1 MGRDRTLMRGAVRW
15 CCVVALFAVACLGS
29 QSPES
34 LSAEQLLVPLTMRSL
49 EQQAIQAATHHNEQ
63 QIIQRADGLQ
73 SKKNSQDS
81 EQQLKT
87 EADAYLSKQKA
98 SAQSAQN
105 QFAQEARK
113 MHAQQ
118 DSQQAALMKAV
129 AKEKAKQAAQ
139 HKQLVDAAHMRQD
152 DKDLQES
159 SLSNSATGFTQSK
172 AQERAEKAQQA
183 RTARREF
190 LEQAQKLTTAA
201 VDAIGTKKEKQM
213 SQSAQISQAKAFSA
227 TAAYE
232 KAKQNT
238 ELESQAVARADDKAD
253 NLVIKELK
261 VKNNRVA
268 KHASAFRND
277 VGEFKDNQKKVQ
289 TASIKRWNASIKKYQ
304 TSIKHG
310 AWKPE
315 ATTDL
320 GEAAS
325 KAATGVPCTALQR
338 LQGDPLCMELEA
350 PEALAVAQEATQ
362 VEQMLNP

>member
-1 MGRDRTLMRGAVRW
+1 MGMGQRSHSMRGAVRW

-29 QSPES
+29 QSPQS
-34 LSAEQLLVPLTMRSL
+34 LSAEQLLMPLTMRGL

-129 AKEKAKQAAQ
+129 VKEKAKQAAQ
-139 HKQLVDAAHMRQD
+139 HKQLVDAALLRQD

-261 VKNNRVA
+261 VKNN
-268 KHASAFRND
+268 
-277 VGEFKDNQKKVQ
+277 QKKVQ

-310 AWKPE
+310 AWKPT

-338 LQGDPLCMELEA
+338 LQGDPLCMELE
-350 PEALAVAQEATQ
+350 
-362 VEQMLNP
+362 

>member
-1 MGRDRTLMRGAVRW
+1 MG
-15 CCVVALFAVACLGS
+15 
-29 QSPES
+29 
-34 LSAEQLLVPLTMRSL
+34 PLTMRGL

-73 SKKNSQDS
+73 SKKNSQDG

-183 RTARREF
+183 
-190 LEQAQKLTTAA
+190 
-201 VDAIGTKKEKQM
+201 
-213 SQSAQISQAKAFSA
+213 
-227 TAAYE
+227 
-232 KAKQNT
+232 
-238 ELESQAVARADDKAD
+238 
-253 NLVIKELK
+253 
-261 VKNNRVA
+261 
-268 KHASAFRND
+268 
-277 VGEFKDNQKKVQ
+277 
-289 TASIKRWNASIKKYQ
+289 
-304 TSIKHG
+304 
-310 AWKPE
+310 
-315 ATTDL
+315 
-320 GEAAS
+320 
-325 KAATGVPCTALQR
+325 
-338 LQGDPLCMELEA
+338 
-350 PEALAVAQEATQ
+350 
-362 VEQMLNP
+362 